1 MTAPRLRIEKVLVD
15 LALAVW
21 LCIVVAGLCV
31 ALAWLVPLQL
41 SPPRIG

>member
-1 MTAPRLRIEKVLVD
+1 MTAPRLRTARVLGE

-21 LCIVVAGLCV
+21 LCIVIAGLCV